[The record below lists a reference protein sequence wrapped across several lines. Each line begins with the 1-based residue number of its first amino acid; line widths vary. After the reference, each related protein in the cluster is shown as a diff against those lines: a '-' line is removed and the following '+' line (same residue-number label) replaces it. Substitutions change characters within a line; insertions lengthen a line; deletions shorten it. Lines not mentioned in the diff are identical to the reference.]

1 MADVGGFKDALS
13 GLQALLPR
21 VPEALLALSEA
32 QAALSEAAERFLYSL
47 EARQVE
53 ASELFPRLEVSLTGI
68 GREAADAAAQ
78 IEQDRDLSTEL
89 ADPGLGFEH
98 PLVQAVHSFLQTQQQ
113 MVGDKAKALDR
124 LHLNATTLQGARQS
138 LTSGLAD
145 GRHHIITAV
154 DTSVGASQGL
164 QAMVDAAR
172 ITVSGDVEK
181 LGTAMDDHHTTQA
194 REMEA
199 LRKEVEDAEAAY
211 VERIARVRDVVR
223 QDTDRMIEN
232 LRDRLEDIGAT
243 LAQALNNLRDELS
256 ELDDRL
262 RDATDEGREGKQSL
276 APHFEELE
284 NMLPALRQVITQVRE
299 AAAMVGIPF

>member
-1 MADVGGFKDALS
+1 MAEVSGFKDALS
-13 GLQALLPR
+13 GLQVLLPR

-32 QAALSEAAERFLYSL
+32 QAALSEAAELFLSSL
-47 EARQVE
+47 ETRQVE

-78 IEQDRDLSTEL
+78 VEQDRDLSSEL
-89 ADPGLGFEH
+89 ADPGLSFEH

-124 LHLNATTLQGARQS
+124 LHVNATTLQGARQS
-138 LTSGLAD
+138 LTSGLTD
-145 GRHHIITAV
+145 GRHNVTTSV
-154 DTSVGASQGL
+154 DTSLTASQGL
-164 QAMVDAAR
+164 QAVVEAAR
-172 ITVSGDVEK
+172 VTVSGDVEK
-181 LGTAMDDHHTTQA
+181 LGTAMDEHHTTQA

-199 LRKEVEDAEAAY
+199 LRKEVEGAEAAY
-211 VERIARVRDVVR
+211 IERIERVREVVR
-223 QDTDRMIEN
+223 QDTDRMVDN
-232 LRDRLEDIGAT
+232 LRDRLDDIGST
-243 LAQALNNLRDELS
+243 LGQALNNLRDGLR